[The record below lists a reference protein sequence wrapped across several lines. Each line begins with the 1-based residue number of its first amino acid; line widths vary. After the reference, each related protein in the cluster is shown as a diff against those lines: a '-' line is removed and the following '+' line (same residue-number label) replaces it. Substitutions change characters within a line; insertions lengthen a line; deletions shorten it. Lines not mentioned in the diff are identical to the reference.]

1 MEPVGRP
8 FPVSSTVSHYSEEKT
23 KVKYFS
29 LYVRLGR
36 TALEPSILA
45 KKKKKKDTVFR
56 ALLFSKIH
64 LARR

>member
-29 LYVRLGR
+29 LYVRLGTR
-36 TALEPSILA
+36 AALEPSILA
-45 KKKKKKDTVFR
+45 KKKKDTVFR

>member
-23 KVKYFS
+23 KVKDFS
-29 LYVRLGR
+29 LSVRLGAG
-36 TALEPSILA
+36 TALEPSFTR
-45 KKKKKKDTVFR
+45 KKKKDTVFR
-56 ALLFSKIH
+56 VLLFSKIH